1 MPSCAQPARRGASA
15 HDMILLA
22 QEVVIKSDYNVAIG
36 ALALGCVSTR
46 VHVCVRGVFC
56 ASLRASDSA
65 SVCMR
70 VRVRAV
76 HACACVRACGRVGM
90 RACASEF
97 ARTE

>member
-70 VRVRAV
+70 VRVRA
-76 HACACVRACGRVGM
+76 CACMRVRAC
-90 RACASEF
+90 
-97 ARTE
+97 